1 MTNTYLG
8 FCKEIRIN
16 KGKLNSEQSQKDLF
30 DIYTYGSDNFIDY
43 CITHKH
49 LGISNL
55 AWIASN
61 LEHPQQDIFIV
72 KAKSGQYNKNGLM
85 LLVND
90 LHKGEK

>member
-1 MTNTYLG
+1 MSNTHLG
-8 FCKEIRIN
+8 FCKEIRAN
-16 KGKLNSEQSQKDLF
+16 RGKLTSEQSQNDLS
-30 DIYTYGSDNFIDY
+30 DIYVYGSDNFLDY
-43 CITHKH
+43 SINQKH

-61 LEHPQQDIFIV
+61 LEHPQQDIFV
-72 KAKSGQYNKNGLM
+72 EKAMSRKYNKNGLM